1 MLKVVVPALAL
12 LLLPLS
18 GACAAEITGIPH
30 VVNGDAVTIGKTRI
44 RLAAVAAPG
53 LEQLCINA
61 AGERWTCGL
70 AARDELA
77 KHVESRSWSC
87 QVLRADRYG
96 RSVAK
101 CTMDGEDVAKWLVR
115 SGWATAVTR
124 ISHDYAA
131 DEAEAKAAKVGLWA
145 GAFIAPPEWRRR
157 NKQAPVLGSLDI
169 TRASRATLLHGR
181 SASTPPSPDCAI
193 KGHVNWSGT
202 CIYHLPGSRW
212 YARVTMQ
219 PDNGDRWFCSRE
231 EAELAD
237 CRETKR

>member
-1 MLKVVVPALAL
+1 MLRAVVPALAL
-12 LLLPLS
+12 LLTVA
-18 GACAAEITGIPH
+18 GARAADVTGVPH
-30 VVNGDAVTIGKTRI
+30 VVSGDAVTIGKTRI

-70 AARDELA
+70 AVRDELA
-77 KHVESRSWSC
+77 KHVDGKPWSC
-87 QVLRADRYG
+87 QVLRTDRYG

-101 CTMDGEDVAKWLVR
+101 CTVEGADIAQWLVR

-124 ISHDYAA
+124 VSHDYAA
-131 DEAEAKAAKVGLWA
+131 DETAAKGEKAGLWA

-169 TRASRATLLHGR
+169 NRASRASLLHGR
-181 SASTPPSPDCAI
+181 SASTPPSPECAI